1 MKSLICPV
9 SSQRISRYV
18 VRLTG
23 LMVAG
28 MIALYLLTG
37 NIVFIITILIDYS
50 IRAFTNLPYSPLSWL
65 AMQIVR
71 QTNWPPKMIDKA
83 PKIFA
88 ARVGWLFALATAVS
102 YFIYPPASLIVG
114 ATLMSFTVLESV
126 FNFCVG
132 CVVYTYIV
140 LPLMGESPPIDTI

>member
-1 MKSLICPV
+1 MKTLICPI
-9 SSQRISRYV
+9 SAQRISRHV

-23 LMVAG
+23 LMMAS

-37 NIVFIITILIDYS
+37 NIAFIVVIVIDYF
-50 IRAFTNLPYSPLSWL
+50 IRAFTNLPYSPFSWV
-65 AMQIVR
+65 AMQIAR
-71 QTNWPPKMIDKA
+71 GFDWAPKQIDKA

-88 ARVGWLFALATAVS
+88 ARVGWLFAVATAVL

-114 ATLMSFTVLESV
+114 ATLMIFALLESV
-126 FNFCVG
+126 LDFCVG

-140 LPLMGESPPIDTI
+140 LPFMGK

>member
-1 MKSLICPV
+1 MKTLICPL
-9 SSQRISRYV
+9 STQRISRHV

-23 LMVAG
+23 LMMAT

-37 NIVFIITILIDYS
+37 NIAFIGAIVIDYS
-50 IRAFTNLPYSPLSWL
+50 FRAFTTLPYSPFSWV

-71 QTNWPPKMIDKA
+71 QTDWSPKQIDKA

-88 ARVGWLFALATAVS
+88 ARVGWLFAVGTAVL

-114 ATLMSFTVLESV
+114 AALMTFALLESV
-126 FNFCVG
+126 LDFCVG

-140 LPLMGESPPIDTI
+140 LPLMGN